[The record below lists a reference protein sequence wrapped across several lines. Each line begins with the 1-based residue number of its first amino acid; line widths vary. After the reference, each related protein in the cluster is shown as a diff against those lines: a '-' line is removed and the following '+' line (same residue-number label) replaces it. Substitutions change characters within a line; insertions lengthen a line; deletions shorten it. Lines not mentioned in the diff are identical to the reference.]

1 MDRYTILRERIRAT
15 VVPANLGLVNPWHHP
30 LIRDRWGRDF
40 GDLAEATNRP
50 ELLVTRKMIFFLD
63 YWHLKGLVKDQERK
77 DKGIAVVTTP
87 FERILP
93 KLDLE
98 QYMRHNFVPFIK
110 DTPRA
115 NGAMSDE
122 AMKFCLPFAVDMIE
136 AQRTQVLAV
145 TNLTVL
151 NLLMCHYRV
160 PKIFTYFRDAVFGG
174 PITLPNTHKTK
185 LIPVYHPGHNG
196 QMACW
201 NEYRRRG
208 LPRPTKMCDLLI
220 QDYRRRL
227 ECGTENSCVG

>member
-1 MDRYTILRERIRAT
+1 MDQYTILRERIRT
-15 VVPANLGLVNPWHHP
+15 TDVPASLGLVNPWHHP
-30 LIRDRWGRDF
+30 LIRGRWWRDF
-40 GDLAEATNRP
+40 REFAEATNRL
-50 ELLVTRKMIFFLD
+50 ELLRTRKMILFLD
-63 YWHLKGLVKDQERK
+63 YWHLKGLVKDQDRVAN
-77 DKGIAVVTTP
+77 GIVPATTP
-87 FERILP
+87 FERIIP
-93 KLDLE
+93 KLGLE

-115 NGAMSDE
+115 NGAMTDE

-136 AQRTQVLAV
+136 VMRTQVLAV

-151 NLLMCHYRV
+151 KLLMRHYRV
-160 PKIFTYFRDAVFGG
+160 PKIFTLFRDAVFGG

-185 LIPVYHPGHNG
+185 VIAVYHPGQNG

-201 NEYRRRG
+201 NEYLRRG

-227 ECGTENSCVG
+227 DVAT